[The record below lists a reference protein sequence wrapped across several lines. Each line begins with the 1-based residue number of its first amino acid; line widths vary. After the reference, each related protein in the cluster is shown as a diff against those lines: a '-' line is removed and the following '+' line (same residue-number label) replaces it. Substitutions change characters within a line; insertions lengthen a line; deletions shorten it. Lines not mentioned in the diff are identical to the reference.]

1 MLQIESFLIRFT
13 GAAICLTGV
22 VLFLNAFSL
31 GIRNIGNIFGIS
43 VAIVLFVFFA
53 FNRAASSVLQKMWQY
68 STGKFFVSSIVIF
81 FCTGFLIAFVLS
93 FFMTKEM
100 LNKPDKSYPAVLLGC
115 KVNGTTPSMML
126 GRRLDAAYDYLTE
139 NEDAVIIVSGGQ
151 GTGEDI
157 SEAECMKKE
166 LVRRGI
172 SPERIL
178 KEDQSTNTSE
188 NLSFSKKILE
198 EKGLGNHIVIITD
211 SFHQF
216 RSSLIAHDLS
226 LETNSFNAHTPCYLV
241 LTYWVREW
249 FGIMEQIIF
258 K

>member
-1 MLQIESFLIRFT
+1 
-13 GAAICLTGV
+13 
-22 VLFLNAFSL
+22 
-31 GIRNIGNIFGIS
+31 
-43 VAIVLFVFFA
+43 
-53 FNRAASSVLQKMWQY
+53 
-68 STGKFFVSSIVIF
+68 
-81 FCTGFLIAFVLS
+81 
-93 FFMTKEM
+93 
-100 LNKPDKSYPAVLLGC
+100 
-115 KVNGTTPSMML
+115 ML

-226 LETNSFNAHTPCYLV
+226 LETNSFNARTPCYLV